1 MGAFYVDMSKNIAS
15 EGKDLKKANVTR
27 NKDRNELINIMKDT
41 IRYLIVQDKSKS
53 NLDLIEEE
61 NDEEKSDAEDNE
73 LYN

>member
-1 MGAFYVDMSKNIAS
+1 
-15 EGKDLKKANVTR
+15 
-27 NKDRNELINIMKDT
+27 MKDT

-61 NDEEKSDAEDNE
+61 NDEEKSDIEDNE

>member
-1 MGAFYVDMSKNIAS
+1 
-15 EGKDLKKANVTR
+15 
-27 NKDRNELINIMKDT
+27 
-41 IRYLIVQDKSKS
+41 VQDKSKS